1 MREAPVYLF
10 VGNDVPALMRA
21 RDEVVALYLNE
32 ETRNENLT
40 EYVSGGREYGVYIDA
55 VIPEIASEF
64 ATLSMLGES
73 DKVAVVYNPM
83 ELFGAGT
90 AKPGGGKKKKSA
102 KGGSGGDSPKGGGA
116 LGWIERELP
125 ETQGH
130 IVFIAI
136 EDEADGREV
145 SDRHPLFQLCA
156 RMGETRRFSDN
167 KAFFRIEEALLRGDT
182 RGCLS
187 AVRDLWK
194 PGKGDMSVYNS
205 LVRSLRY
212 MLQAQVIQ
220 LNGRGPRLS
229 ETGLFPESPQ
239 LSLLKAHPMVR
250 GKYTSPQRRYEITDL
265 LECYEKLMGV
275 YHALR
280 PGPADTHVPD
290 ALAMTERALAELMGR
305 GAGARSR

>member
-21 RDEVVALYLNE
+21 RDEVVALFLNE

-40 EYVSGGREYGVYIDA
+40 EHVSGGRDYGVYMEA

-64 ATLSMLGES
+64 STLSMLAES
-73 DKVAVVYNPM
+73 DRVAVIYNPM
-83 ELFGAGT
+83 ELFGGAEK
-90 AKPGGGKKKKSA
+90 KPGGGGKRGKGAAKAKS
-102 KGGSGGDSPKGGGA
+102 GEGGGGY
-116 LGWIERELP
+116 LGWIERDLP

-130 IVFIAI
+130 IVLIAI

-167 KAFFRIEEALLRGDT
+167 KAFFRIEDALLRGDAPA
-182 RGCLS
+182 CLA

-212 MLQAQVIQ
+212 MLQAQVMN
-220 LNGRGPRLS
+220 LNGRGPRLAES
-229 ETGLFPESPQ
+229 GLFPESPQ
-239 LSLLKAHPMVR
+239 AALPRAHTVVQ
-250 GKYTSPQRRYEITDL
+250 GKYKNAPRRYEIADL
-265 LECYEKLMGV
+265 LACYERLMGV
-275 YHALR
+275 YQALR
-280 PGPADTHVPD
+280 PAPGDVHVPD
-290 ALAMTERALAELMGR
+290 ALGLTERALAELMAR
-305 GAGARSR
+305 GAGGRPR